1 MSEFVSVER
10 IKSLKQGIEAKTGET
25 YTDLTAG
32 VQALVDGYGVGSAP
46 VLTDL
51 DITENGEYTP
61 PDGVDGFGKVTANV
75 AGSGGAKIATGT
87 IVLNADAGYI
97 KVTGL
102 GFTPKAFALCC
113 TKVIQNSAC
122 GGMFINS
129 AAVMW
134 RTGTNNTSVAV
145 VVTSTQMSDYTVY
158 PDDRIPANGDS
169 GVRYAVNVLE
179 TGFVVSVY
187 NAQRPYKAGA
197 EFEWIAM
204 G

>member
-10 IKSLKQGIEAKTGET
+10 INALKSGIESKTGET

-51 DITENGEYTP
+51 EITENGEYTP

-87 IVLNADAGYI
+87 IVLNADAEYI

-102 GFTPKAFALCC
+102 EFTPKAFALCC
-113 TKVIQNSAC
+113 TKVIENSAC
-122 GGMFINS
+122 GGMFIDS

-134 RTGTNNTSVAV
+134 RTGTNNTNVSVVA
-145 VVTSTQMSDYTVY
+145 TSAQINDYTVY
-158 PDDRIPANGDS
+158 PDDRIPSIGFSNIH
-169 GVRYAVNVLE
+169 YAVQVLE
-179 TGFVVSVY
+179 TGFAVAAY
-187 NAQRPYKAGA
+187 NNQKPYKAGA
-197 EFEWIAM
+197 EFEWVAM

>member
-1 MSEFVSVER
+1 MSVER
-10 IKSLKQGIEAKTGET
+10 INALKAGIEAKTGGSYAT
-25 YTDLTAG
+25 LTEG
-32 VQALVDGYGVGSAP
+32 VQALADGYGVGSVP

-87 IVLNADAGYI
+87 IVLNADAEYI

-145 VVTSTQMSDYTVY
+145 VVTSTRMRDYTVS
-158 PDDRIPANGDS
+158 PDDIIPSHGGAGIQ
-169 GVRYAVNVLE
+169 YAVQVLE
-179 TGFVVSVY
+179 TGFAVGEY
-187 NAQRPYKAGA
+187 NSQRPYKAGA
-197 EFEWIAM
+197 EFEWFAM